1 MTSDR
6 YSATAYLIAKC
17 TVLLSR
23 DPELGHLVPQRSA
36 EMSALFV
43 KQCSRHS
50 RVLLGLMDVRWFRL
64 LIRLVEICTV
74 PGLITHYA
82 VRKLCIEDLVR
93 ASIRNG
99 VRRVVVLAAGFDTL
113 AARLHGEF
121 PEVQFIELD
130 LPETQ
135 VVKRNVLERARA
147 SGTNLYFH
155 SVDFSEGCQ
164 SSLVAS
170 IGGSSKDIATLFV
183 AEGLTMYL
191 TQTEIDSL
199 FDSIR
204 EVGSP
209 RNSLVFTFME
219 KRPDGRIAFRSS
231 SRFVNWWLGWH
242 GETFK
247 WGLGRQDT
255 GDFLAARGFAL
266 KEVGPPEAFREEHP
280 RFASSGRVRVALGE
294 MVCVAD
300 VAEHAA
306 SAEEAAPIRQ
316 RARAS

>member
-6 YSATAYLIAKC
+6 YSATAYLIAKS
-17 TVLLSR
+17 TVFLSK
-23 DPELGHLVPQRSA
+23 DPELGHLVPHRSA
-36 EMSALFV
+36 EISALFV
-43 KQCSRHS
+43 KECSRHS
-50 RVLLGLMDVRWFRL
+50 RVLLDLMDVRWFRF
-64 LIRLVEICTV
+64 LIRLIEICTV
-74 PGLITHYA
+74 PGLITHFA
-82 VRKLCIEDLVR
+82 VRKLCIENLVR
-93 ASIRNG
+93 ASIKNG

-113 AARLHGEF
+113 APRLHGEF

-130 LPETQ
+130 RPETQ
-135 VVKRNVLERARA
+135 AIKRNALERARA

-164 SSLVAS
+164 SSLATS
-170 IGGSSKDIATLFV
+170 IGSSSKDVATVFV

-204 EVGSP
+204 EAGSP

-231 SRFVNWWLGWH
+231 RRFVNWWLGWH
-242 GETFK
+242 GEVFK
-247 WGLGRQDT
+247 WGLGRQDM
-255 GDFLAARGFAL
+255 GDFLATRGFAL
-266 KEVGPPEAFREEHP
+266 KEVGPPEAFREERP
-280 RFASSGRVRVALGE
+280 RFASSGRIRVALGE

-306 SAEEAAPIRQ
+306 STEEAVPIRQ